1 MAHQFYTYTHTLTT
15 TSSLPLNF
23 SSSQLVNLKASAV
36 ELLEVMLE
44 ETSDKSSELV
54 EEIAGSLD
62 ILALHDTLADFYEL
76 ANDPEVKQLGFS
88 EEAERGLFRTYHVLV
103 HLGDYKIPSSIKE
116 QIGEC
121 EGVVRCAWHLA
132 TVQHPKCWSQSLV
145 G

>member
-1 MAHQFYTYTHTLTT
+1 
-15 TSSLPLNF
+15 
-23 SSSQLVNLKASAV
+23 V

-62 ILALHDTLADFYEL
+62 IFALHDTLADFYEL

-121 EGVVRCAWHLA
+121 EGLSGVHGIWPQCGI
-132 TVQHPKCWSQSLV
+132 QSA
-145 G
+145 GPSP